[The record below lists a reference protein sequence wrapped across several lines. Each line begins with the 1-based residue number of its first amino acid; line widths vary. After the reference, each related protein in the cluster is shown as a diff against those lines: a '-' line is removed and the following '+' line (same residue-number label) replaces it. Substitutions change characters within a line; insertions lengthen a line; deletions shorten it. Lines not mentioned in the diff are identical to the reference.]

1 MPAYVVGQT
10 ATHKDGRK
18 VQWDGSNWVGVAV
31 APVATNLAPGMS
43 AQEQKTIS
51 DLRVAAQNI
60 RGALTQAE
68 EFGKLNRDVGSG
80 GIFGIPGVS
89 EVVGAFNPKVSA
101 MQGLSN
107 AMIPGMH
114 TTPGPMTDA
123 DAKLYKSAI
132 PNPNLP
138 GPANKRLR
146 DDIARREQIASA
158 RVAFFEKWA
167 ATRGNLNGAETA
179 FNKFWDSYS
188 AKTMPAAPP
197 RSGSVKPPQVR
208 KAKYLGTE

>member
-1 MPAYVVGQT
+1 MPTKAEALAELARRG
-10 ATHKDGRK
+10 KLP
-18 VQWDGSNWVGVAV
+18 
-31 APVATNLAPGMS
+31 APQRATNLAPSMN

-60 RGALTQAE
+60 RGARTQAE
-68 EFGKLNRDVGSG
+68 EFGKLNREVGSG

-89 EVVGAFNPKVSA
+89 EMVGAFNPKVAA

-146 DDIARREQIASA
+146 DDISRREQIASA

-167 ATRGNLNGAETA
+167 ATRGDLNGAETA
-179 FNKFWDSYS
+179 FNKFWDDYS
-188 AKTMPAAPP
+188 AKTKPTPPPPPLPRAGPPAA
-197 RSGSVKPPQVR
+197 GKTV
-208 KAKYLGTE
+208 YLGEEK